1 MIFFEPR
8 QSAAA
13 EIAKEAIT
21 LVRALYAVEGQG
33 SNASVEDRLR
43 LRQEQ
48 SASVLAKLREKHFD
62 WKEQLL
68 PKHPMAEAIKNA
80 LGHWEELNVFVA
92 DGAVAI
98 DNNVSEREMKRI
110 VLNRKNGLCVGNER
124 GGRNGAI
131 PASLTSSC
139 RRHDVDPQI
148 YLTQLLI
155 NLSSLRMSDL
165 LDGLP
170 DRWKATQ
177 NVRLAGVA
185 HEREFAQ

>member
-43 LRQEQ
+43 LCQEQ
-48 SASVLAKLREKHFD
+48 SASVLAELREKHFD

-80 LGHWEELNVFVA
+80 LGYWEELNVFVA

-98 DNNVSEREMKRI
+98 DNKC
-110 VLNRKNGLCVGNER
+110 LRKGNEAHCSESKKRPIR
-124 GGRNGAI
+124 G
-131 PASLTSSC
+131 
-139 RRHDVDPQI
+139 Q
-148 YLTQLLI
+148 
-155 NLSSLRMSDL
+155 
-165 LDGLP
+165 
-170 DRWKATQ
+170 
-177 NVRLAGVA
+177 
-185 HEREFAQ
+185 

>member
-1 MIFFEPR
+1 M
-8 QSAAA
+8 
-13 EIAKEAIT
+13 
-21 LVRALYAVEGQG
+21 RALYAVEGQG

-48 SASVLAKLREKHFD
+48 SASVLAELREKHFD
-62 WKEQLL
+62 WREQLL

-110 VLNRKNGLCVGNER
+110 VLNRKKGLFVGNER

-131 PASLTSSC
+131 PASL
-139 RRHDVDPQI
+139 
-148 YLTQLLI
+148 LK
-155 NLSSLRMSDL
+155 
-165 LDGLP
+165 LP
-170 DRWKATQ
+170 PP
-177 NVRLAGVA
+177 
-185 HEREFAQ
+185 

>member
-1 MIFFEPR
+1 LNPGNRQLPR
-8 QSAAA
+8 SQ
-13 EIAKEAIT
+13 KEAIT

-48 SASVLAKLREKHFD
+48 SASVLAELREKHFD
-62 WKEQLL
+62 WREQLL

>member
-1 MIFFEPR
+1 M
-8 QSAAA
+8 
-13 EIAKEAIT
+13 
-21 LVRALYAVEGQG
+21 RALYAVEGQG

-48 SASVLAKLREKHFD
+48 SASVLAELREKHFD
-62 WKEQLL
+62 WREQLL

-110 VLNRKNGLCVGNER
+110 VLNRKKGLFVGNER

-139 RRHDVDPQI
+139 RCHDVDPQI
-148 YLTQLLI
+148 YLTHPTADQLVVAA
-155 NLSSLRMSDL
+155 DE
-165 LDGLP
+165 
-170 DRWKATQ
+170 
-177 NVRLAGVA
+177 RLAGRA
-185 HEREFAQ
+185 TRQMEGHTECETGRRCP